1 MDMVNKINAT
11 LKKQLETAENNRQQ
25 AIETLQQKLE
35 TENEKKI
42 SDLI

>member
-25 AIETLQQKLE
+25 AIENITAK
-35 TENEKKI
+35 TRIRNEEEKYQI
-42 SDLI
+42 

>member
-1 MDMVNKINAT
+1 MVNKINAT

-35 TENEKKI
+35 SENEKKI
-42 SDLI
+42 SD